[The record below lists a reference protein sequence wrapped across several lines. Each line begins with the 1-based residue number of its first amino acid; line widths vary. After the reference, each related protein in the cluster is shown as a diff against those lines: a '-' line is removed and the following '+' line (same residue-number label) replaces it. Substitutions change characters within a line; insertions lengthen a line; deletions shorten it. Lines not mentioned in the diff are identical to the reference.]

1 MLETKRRPARAPE
14 DCRMNLYHDTFRGR
28 LRWYVKVNK
37 TGRRIDITEKYST
50 DERSDFH
57 QAWEAA
63 VRALGGVPRMRRTRP
78 DEAPPTTTRRYLISD
93 VSDKGQLR
101 WYVQLRDKL
110 PKIRIHEQFGSDE
123 FNRAVD
129 AAIVDQI
136 GKFGDATD
144 WVRAEKQ
151 RREKRQP
158 LSITPPIPGS
168 LRWFWMLYKQRDR
181 WLGNLAVGEEG
192 LAESTRNGRTGL
204 IEPLLYGNG
213 ERPFA
218 ALTRRVLRE
227 ELKAR
232 TPVQAGNLLS
242 ALRHMIGWMIDE
254 EHIEPDDDPTIGLK
268 SGKAKASRESGGWAP
283 WTEENMAKYRARW
296 PLGTEARLM
305 FDILHFTHL
314 RLGDAFR
321 FGPEHLHRTLKM
333 MMVKVATEKSKG
345 RTIAV
350 VPVHRDF
357 AVSLA
362 AARNAGILGTGEVF
376 TGKLVK
382 GEIMPMHKKAWA
394 AKFKKFARLAGVNEP
409 KKNCHG
415 VRKARAEVAAYSECT
430 EAQMMAMFGWRDN
443 KMPAL
448 YIAKAS
454 REKLAISGMEKI
466 EAYDQIENIADL
478 AMPIDQNRI
487 VTFESNRRKKS

>member
-1 MLETKRRPARAPE
+1 MLVSKRRPPRAP
-14 DCRMNLYHDTFRGR
+14 DDHRMNLYHDTHRGR
-28 LRWYVKVNK
+28 LRWYVKISK
-37 TGRRIDITEKYST
+37 IGRRIDITEDYST

-63 VRALGGVPRMRRTRP
+63 VRALGGVPRMGRAKP
-78 DEAPPTTTRRYLISD
+78 DEVPVTTRRYLISD

-110 PKIRIHEQFGSDE
+110 PKIRIHEQFGSNE
-123 FNRAVD
+123 FNLAVD

-151 RREKRQP
+151 RREKRAP
-158 LSITPPIPGS
+158 LPTTPPLPGS
-168 LRWFWMLYKQRDR
+168 LRWYWTLYKQSDP
-181 WLGNLAVGEEG
+181 WLGNLAIGEEG
-192 LAESTRNGRTGL
+192 LAESTRDARTGL
-204 IEPLLYGNG
+204 IEPPLCDNG

-218 ALTRRVLRE
+218 ALSRKVLRE
-227 ELKAR
+227 EMKAR
-232 TPVQAGNLLS
+232 TPVQAGNMLS
-242 ALRHMIGWMIDE
+242 ALRHLIGWMIDE

-268 SGKAKASRESGGWAP
+268 SGKAKASRESGGWVP
-283 WTEENMAKYRARW
+283 WTEEDMAKYRAPW
-296 PLGTEARLM
+296 SLGTEARLM
-305 FDILHFTHL
+305 FDILHYTHL
-314 RLGDAFR
+314 RLGDASR
-321 FGPEHLHRTLKM
+321 FGSAHLQCVLKT

-345 RTIAV
+345 RTTAT

-362 AARNAGILGTGEVF
+362 AARNAGILGTGEAF
-376 TGKLVK
+376 TGKMVN
-382 GEIMPMHKKAWA
+382 GEVLPMNKKAWA

-430 EAQMMAMFGWRDN
+430 EAQMMAMFGWRDH

-448 YIAKAS
+448 YIAKANLD
-454 REKLAISGMEKI
+454 KLAVGGMAKI
-466 EAYDQIENIADL
+466 EAYDQMENIADL

-487 VTFESNRRKKS
+487 VTFESNRRKKP

>member
-1 MLETKRRPARAPE
+1 
-14 DCRMNLYHDTFRGR
+14 
-28 LRWYVKVNK
+28 
-37 TGRRIDITEKYST
+37 
-50 DERSDFH
+50 
-57 QAWEAA
+57 
-63 VRALGGVPRMRRTRP
+63 MRRTRP
-78 DEAPPTTTRRYLISD
+78 DEAPTTTTRRYLISD

-136 GKFGDATD
+136 EKFGDATD
-144 WVRAEKQ
+144 WIHAEKQ
-151 RREKRQP
+151 RREKREP
-158 LSITPPIPGS
+158 LPTTPPVPGS
-168 LRWFWMLYKQRDR
+168 LRWYWTLYKQSDR
-181 WLGNLAVGEEG
+181 WLGNLAIGEDG
-192 LAESTRNGRTGL
+192 LAESTRDARTGL
-204 IEPLLYGNG
+204 IEPLLCGNG

-254 EHIEPDDDPTIGLK
+254 EHIEPDDDPTIRLK

-283 WTEENMAKYRARW
+283 WTEEDMAKYRARW

-305 FDILHFTHL
+305 FDILHYTHL
-314 RLGDAFR
+314 RLGDAYR
-321 FGPEHLHRTLKM
+321 FGSAHLQRTLKT

-345 RTIAV
+345 RTTAT

-357 AVSLA
+357 AASLA

-382 GEIMPMHKKAWA
+382 GEIMAMNKKAWA
-394 AKFKKFARLAGVNEP
+394 AKFKVCAAGRRQRAQEELPWRAQGARRGRGLLGMHGSPDDGDVRLA
-409 KKNCHG
+409 
-415 VRKARAEVAAYSECT
+415 R
-430 EAQMMAMFGWRDN
+430 
-443 KMPAL
+443 
-448 YIAKAS
+448 
-454 REKLAISGMEKI
+454 
-466 EAYDQIENIADL
+466 
-478 AMPIDQNRI
+478 
-487 VTFESNRRKKS
+487 

>member
-1 MLETKRRPARAPE
+1 
-14 DCRMNLYHDTFRGR
+14 
-28 LRWYVKVNK
+28 
-37 TGRRIDITEKYST
+37 
-50 DERSDFH
+50 
-57 QAWEAA
+57 
-63 VRALGGVPRMRRTRP
+63 MRRTRP
-78 DEAPPTTTRRYLISD
+78 DEVPATTRRYLISD
-93 VSDKGQLR
+93 VSDWGQLR

-110 PKIRIHEQFGSDE
+110 PKIRIHEQYGTDE
-123 FNRAVD
+123 FDRAVD
-129 AAIVDQI
+129 ASIVDQI

-151 RREKRQP
+151 RPEKREP
-158 LSITPPIPGS
+158 LPNTPPVPGS
-168 LRWFWMLYKQRDR
+168 LRWYWTLYKQSDR
-181 WLGNLAVGEEG
+181 WLGNAAIGEEG
-192 LAESTRNGRTGL
+192 LAESTRDARIGL
-204 IEPLLYGNG
+204 IEPLLRDNG
-213 ERPFA
+213 EHPFA
-218 ALTRRVLRE
+218 ALTRKALRE

-268 SGKAKASRESGGWAP
+268 SGKAKASRESGGWVP
-283 WTEENMAKYRARW
+283 WTEEDMAKYRARW

-305 FDILHFTHL
+305 FDILHYTHL
-314 RLGDAFR
+314 RLGDASR
-321 FGPEHLHRTLKM
+321 FGAAHLQRTLKT

-345 RTIAV
+345 RTMAT

-357 AVSLA
+357 ALSLA
-362 AARNAGILGTGEVF
+362 AARNAGILGMGEVF
-376 TGKLVK
+376 TGKLVN
-382 GEIMPMHKKAWA
+382 GEIVPMNKKAWA

-415 VRKARAEVAAYSECT
+415 VRKARAEVAAYSDCT
-430 EAQMMAMFGWRDN
+430 EAQMMAMFGWRDH

-454 REKLAISGMEKI
+454 LDKLAIGGMAKI
-466 EAYDQIENIADL
+466 EAYYQTENIADL

-487 VTFESNRRKKS
+487 VTFESNRQKKS

>member
-1 MLETKRRPARAPE
+1 MLVSKRRPPRAP
-14 DCRMNLYHDTFRGR
+14 DDHRMNLYHDTHRGR
-28 LRWYVKVNK
+28 LRWYVKISK
-37 TGRRIDITEKYST
+37 IGRRIDITEDYST

-63 VRALGGVPRMRRTRP
+63 VRALGGVPRMRRAKP
-78 DEAPPTTTRRYLISD
+78 DEVPVTTRRYLIND

-110 PKIRIHEQFGSDE
+110 PKIRIHEQFGSNE
-123 FNRAVD
+123 FNLAVD

-151 RREKRQP
+151 RREKRAP
-158 LSITPPIPGS
+158 LPTTPPLPGS
-168 LRWFWMLYKQRDR
+168 LRWYWTLYKQSDP
-181 WLGNLAVGEEG
+181 WLGNLAIGEEG
-192 LAESTRNGRTGL
+192 LAESTRDARTGL
-204 IEPLLYGNG
+204 IEPLLCDNG

-218 ALTRRVLRE
+218 ALSRKVLRE
-227 ELKAR
+227 EMKAR
-232 TPVQAGNLLS
+232 TPVQAGNMLS
-242 ALRHMIGWMIDE
+242 ALRHLIGWMIDE

-268 SGKAKASRESGGWAP
+268 SGKAKASRESGGWVP
-283 WTEENMAKYRARW
+283 WTEDDMAKYRARW
-296 PLGTEARLM
+296 SLGTEARLM
-305 FDILHFTHL
+305 FDILHYTHL
-314 RLGDAFR
+314 RLGDASR
-321 FGPEHLHRTLKM
+321 FGSAHLQFVLKT

-345 RTIAV
+345 RTTAT

-362 AARNAGILGTGEVF
+362 AARNAGILGTGEPF
-376 TGKLVK
+376 TGKMVN
-382 GEIMPMHKKAWA
+382 GEVLPMNKKAWA

-430 EAQMMAMFGWRDN
+430 EAQMMAMFGWRDH

-448 YIAKAS
+448 YIAKANLD
-454 REKLAISGMEKI
+454 KLAVGGMAKI
-466 EAYDQIENIADL
+466 EAYDQMENIADL

-487 VTFESNRRKKS
+487 VTFESNRRKKP